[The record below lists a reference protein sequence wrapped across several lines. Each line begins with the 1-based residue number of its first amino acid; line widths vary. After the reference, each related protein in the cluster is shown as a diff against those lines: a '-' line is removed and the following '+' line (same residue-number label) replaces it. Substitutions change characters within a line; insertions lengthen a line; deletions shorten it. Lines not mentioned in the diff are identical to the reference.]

1 MPDTYFDLF
10 LGYTAIWV
18 LVGVYLSTV
27 MREQR
32 RQRVQLEELRG
43 KILGSSGSGGGPGLG
58 GGEER

>member
-18 LVGVYLSTV
+18 LVGVYLFTV

-32 RQRVQLEELRG
+32 QQRLELEDLRG
-43 KILGSSGSGGGPGLG
+43 KILGNPGAG
-58 GGEER
+58 VREER

>member
-18 LVGVYLSTV
+18 LVAVYLFTV

-32 RQRVQLEELRG
+32 QQRLELDELRG
-43 KILGSSGSGGGPGLG
+43 KILPDFGAGVGPQAGGR
-58 GGEER
+58 EER